1 MAYSNIE
8 AERAR
13 AGLTRTE
20 LAAEMGVSLPTYNKY
35 VAAMTPIPSDKL
47 LYLHNRFSV
56 SVDYL
61 LGISDEKKKQ

>member
-1 MAYSNIE
+1 MAYLNIE

-35 VAAMTPIPSDKL
+35 VAEMTPIPSDNL

-56 SVDYL
+56 PVDYL
-61 LGISDEKKKQ
+61 LGLSDEKKKQ